1 MIRGWTVAGGES
13 GARKDVSEFNGKE
26 ARSSLASVG
35 SALLFVQVNSRS
47 KTSSSISCR
56 SSIIWLNLEAKLV
69 LNEVVFLSDGA
80 RVRLKS
86 PIINQGSLM
95 VLATLLK
102 SLRN

>member
-1 MIRGWTVAGGES
+1 MEP
-13 GARKDVSEFNGKE
+13 GKTFPNSVVKK

-35 SALLFVQVNSRS
+35 SALLFVQMNSRS
-47 KTSSSISCR
+47 KSGSSISCR
-56 SSIIWLNLEAKLV
+56 SSIIWLNLEAKLE

-86 PIINQGSLM
+86 PIIIQGSLM